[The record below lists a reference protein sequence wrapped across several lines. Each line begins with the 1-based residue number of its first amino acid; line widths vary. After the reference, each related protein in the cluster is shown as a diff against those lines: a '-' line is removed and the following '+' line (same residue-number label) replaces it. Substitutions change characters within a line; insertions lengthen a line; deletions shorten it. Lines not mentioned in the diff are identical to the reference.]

1 VIAVG
6 SVLLFVLIG
15 LLVTRIG
22 TVALRS
28 TGMSHEA
35 ARFQA
40 RSAFSGVGF
49 ATEESEEVVQHPV
62 RRNIVLLLMML
73 STAGLVT
80 TIVTLM
86 LSFAA
91 TSGFAQPALRLAVL
105 IFGLLALWAVAASS
119 WIEARLSRVIEW
131 ALARWTDLDARDYV
145 RLLDLLGGYAITEI
159 RVDPGD
165 WLLGRRVGDLPLAR
179 EGVVV
184 LGITRAPGGY
194 MGAPPAGTEFE
205 SGDTLVLYG
214 QADALDELRRRRVG
228 STGDREHETA
238 KARHSALVRREAAAD
253 ARRKQRESNDA
264 GISPAY

>member
-15 LLVTRIG
+15 LLITRVA
-22 TVALRS
+22 TVALRA

-49 ATEESEEVVQHPV
+49 ATQESEEVVQHAV

-86 LSFAA
+86 LSFVA

-105 IFGLLALWAVAASS
+105 ACGLVVLWALAASS
-119 WIEARLSRVIEW
+119 WVEARLSRVIEW

-145 RLLDLLGGYAITEI
+145 RLLDLLDGYAITEV
-159 RVDPGD
+159 RVDPGE

-184 LGITRAPGGY
+184 LGITRASGQY

-205 SGDTLVLYG
+205 AGDTLVLYG
-214 QADALDELRRRRVG
+214 QADALDELRRRQAG
-228 STGDREHETA
+228 TAGDREHERA
-238 KARHSALVRREAAAD
+238 KARHSALIQREAAAD
-253 ARRKQRESNDA
+253 ARHVREA
-264 GISPAY
+264 RHVPIGHAT

>member
-15 LLVTRIG
+15 LLITRVA
-22 TVALRS
+22 TVALRA
-28 TGMSHEA
+28 TGMSQEA

-49 ATEESEEVVQHPV
+49 STEESEQVVQHPV

-86 LSFAA
+86 LSFVT
-91 TSGFAQPALRLAVL
+91 TSGVAEPALRLAVL
-105 IFGLLALWAVAASS
+105 VVGLVALWAVAASS
-119 WIEARLSRVIEW
+119 WIEARLSRIIEW

-145 RLLDLLGGYAITEI
+145 RLLDLLGGYAITEV
-159 RVDPGD
+159 RVDPGE
-165 WLLGRRVGDLPLAR
+165 WLLGRRVGDVLLAR

-184 LGITRAPGGY
+184 LGITRARGGY
-194 MGAPPAGTEFE
+194 IGAPPAGTEFE
-205 SGDTLVLYG
+205 PGDTLVLYG

-228 STGDREHETA
+228 AAGDREHERA
-238 KARHSALVRREAAAD
+238 KARHSALVRREGAAD
-253 ARRKQRESNDA
+253 ARHKKKGSDNA

>member
-6 SVLLFVLIG
+6 SVLLFLLIG
-15 LLVTRIG
+15 LVITRVA
-22 TVALRS
+22 TVALRA

-49 ATEESEEVVQHPV
+49 STEESEQVVQHPV
-62 RRNIVLLLMML
+62 RRNLVLLLMML

-86 LSFAA
+86 LSFVTA
-91 TSGFAQPALRLAVL
+91 SGFAQPALRLAVL
-105 IFGLLALWAVAASS
+105 VVGLVVLWAVATNS
-119 WIEARLSRVIEW
+119 WIEARMSRVIEW

-145 RLLDLLGGYAITEI
+145 RLLDLLGGYAITEV
-159 RVDPGD
+159 RVDPGE
-165 WLLGRRVGDLPLAR
+165 WLLGRRVGDLLLAG

-184 LGITRAPGGY
+184 LGIRRARGGY
-194 MGAPPAGTEFE
+194 MGAPPVGTEFE

-214 QADALDELRRRRVG
+214 QADALDELRRRRAG
-228 STGDREHETA
+228 SAGEQEHERA
-238 KARHSALVRREAAAD
+238 KVRHSALVRREAATD
-253 ARRKQRESNDA
+253 ARRKKQRSNSA